1 MTLGDIIDKILRLF
15 GVAPKQQREL
25 MNRIA
30 DIARKIAD
38 MEEERNGIMRTN
50 TVIGEK
56 IADLKRQLQVE
67 ANPHN
72 QDLLMDQIE
81 ELEKEFDRTQTLAQQ
96 KTGNIAAQR
105 AIRAKLEQLLEQLRH
120 GADPVEIEMLMEKVE
135 DMVEVQIAT
144 GKAIDKLDKTGRK
157 KAHSGKA
164 AAKED
169 AARAARRAAMLGTAS
184 ATPASAS
191 AAPAADDAA
200 SAARKA
206 AMLGTPPPADAKS
219 HAAPVGEGAVSVG

>member
-200 SAARKA
+200 RAARKA

>member
-157 KAHSGKA
+157 
-164 AAKED
+164 
-169 AARAARRAAMLGTAS
+169 
-184 ATPASAS
+184 
-191 AAPAADDAA
+191 
-200 SAARKA
+200 
-206 AMLGTPPPADAKS
+206 
-219 HAAPVGEGAVSVG
+219 